1 MNTNLKLIRA
11 QQLKNDEFYT
21 PFETVR
27 IIFEQYLKNYDFSD
41 KIIYCPCDSE
51 KSNFVIYLK
60 EKHNCLKYKELIY
73 TSDDFNKHRDLFQKA
88 NLIITNPPFSLLG
101 KQFLPLLKEVKKDFF
116 IFGSKCSISLY
127 YNKYNDINFY
137 MPDYNKKE
145 EYKFM
150 LPDGNT
156 KLVSIVYIS
165 NIKDLCFTR
174 PLKALNKSALIS
186 NVYEIGTGHRVYD
199 SITKIP
205 YTSEVILAPITVFY
219 QHYRYMFDI
228 IDSKVESHKEFRGYS
243 DGKNRFTRIAV
254 RIKSEYL

>member
-1 MNTNLKLIRA
+1 MNTNVKLNHA
-11 QQLKNDEFYT
+11 QKVKNDEFYT
-21 PFETVR
+21 PLETVH

-73 TSDDFNKHRDLFQKA
+73 TSDDFNTHRDLFEKA
-88 NLIITNPPFSLLG
+88 DLIITNPPFSLLI

-116 IFGSKCSISLY
+116 IFGAKCSISHY
-127 YNKYNDINFY
+127 YNRYNDINFY
-137 MPDYNKKE
+137 MPDCNKKE

-150 LPDGNT
+150 LPDGNI
-156 KLVSIVYIS
+156 KLVPIVYIS
-165 NIKDLCFTR
+165 NIKGLCFTR
-174 PLKALNKSALIS
+174 PPKALNKSAKIS
-186 NVYEIGTGHRVYD
+186 NVYEIGSGYRVYD

-205 YTSEVILAPITVFY
+205 YTSEVILAPITVFF

-228 IDSKVESHKEFRGYS
+228 IDSKVEFHKEFRGYS
-243 DGKNRFTRIAV
+243 DGKKRYTRIAV